1 MTTEV
6 IHLDGLKSGHEAIKS
21 LWKRLRTEL
30 AFNRRFRLTVE
41 SEEADR
47 RATLRKALHAVLS
60 EIAEQVWFADQNG
73 QRYRHTAHAWK
84 LWAKQQFLV
93 DPAISSEDMS
103 NDQYADWLTRLS
115 AYACVEL
122 GVQLSED

>member
-1 MTTEV
+1 MATEV
-6 IHLDGLKSGHEAIKS
+6 IELAGLQPGHEAINS

-41 SEEADR
+41 SEEAQR
-47 RATLRKALHAVLS
+47 RAALRKALHAVLS
-60 EIAEQVWFADQNG
+60 EIAEQVWFVDEQGN
-73 QRYRHTAHAWK
+73 RYRHTAHAWK

-122 GVQLSED
+122 GVYLSED

>member
-6 IHLDGLKSGHEAIKS
+6 IHLSGLQASHEAIKA
-21 LWKRLRTEL
+21 LWKRLRTDL

-47 RATLRKALHAVLS
+47 RAALRKALHAVLGD
-60 EIAEQVWFADQNG
+60 IAEQVWFIDQNG
-73 QRYRHTAHAWK
+73 QRYRHTLQAWK
-84 LWAKQQFLV
+84 LWAKQQFLI
-93 DPAISSEDMS
+93 DPAVSSEDMS
-103 NDQYADWLTRLS
+103 NDEYADWLTRLS

-122 GVQLSED
+122 GVHLSED

>member
-1 MTTEV
+1 MTTEF
-6 IHLDGLKSGHEAIKS
+6 IELSGLQSGHEAIKS

-41 SEEADR
+41 SEEAER
-47 RATLRKALHAVLS
+47 RAALRKALHALLA
-60 EIAEQVWFADQNG
+60 EIAEQVWFIDQNG
-73 QRYRHTAHAWK
+73 QRYRHTLQAWK
-84 LWAKQQFLV
+84 LWAKQQFLI
-93 DPAISSEDMS
+93 DPGISSEEMS
-103 NDQYADWLTRLS
+103 NDEYADWLTRLS